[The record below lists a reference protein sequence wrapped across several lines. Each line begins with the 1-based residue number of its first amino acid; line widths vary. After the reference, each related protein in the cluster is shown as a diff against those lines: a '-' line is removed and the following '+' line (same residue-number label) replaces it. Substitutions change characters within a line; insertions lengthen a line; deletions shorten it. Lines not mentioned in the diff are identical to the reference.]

1 VDHAAVRGMT
11 ALAARRSRQRS
22 VPVYRRADVPAITPE
37 RQVQIKQLPPMKRA
51 GTCKEVVL
59 FLAFAAA
66 SCVSGTEIKVRI
78 YL

>member
-1 VDHAAVRGMT
+1 M
-11 ALAARRSRQRS
+11 
-22 VPVYRRADVPAITPE
+22 RRAGNTSEEVA
-37 RQVQIKQLPPMKRA
+37 
-51 GTCKEVVL
+51 EVVL